1 MTSVIRRTG
10 LLMTAVAS
18 VAALTACGTG
28 SSQPNAAVIIDDR
41 TISVDQVQAVL
52 EKVVQEQ
59 PAAQPLAQQHKLDL
73 VAREVVSQL
82 IVHEL
87 ITKAARQENLSVD
100 QEVVNALVE
109 RKQLLTEQVPLD
121 EELPTDG
128 SVPPEQLATQLV
140 YRARDTREVVTDQYL
155 MQELGAKY
163 VYRLA
168 VNMAFVAVAQADPSA
183 AAGNLRADAEDLARK
198 IAANPDGVG
207 DIIAAA
213 TEEGLNANPNAEFI
227 GALQPDLES
236 TVMFGS
242 PEGSVVVFQ
251 PSAEQE
257 LWVVGVILERS
268 ENATVPAESQQEVPE
283 VTAPQ
288 LVPIGERLLQPL
300 AEESGITIS
309 PRYGVWDPSAMG
321 VAPNE
326 DEFAGLVLSPGA
338 DSR

>member
-1 MTSVIRRTG
+1 VTSVIRRTG

-59 PAAQPLAQQHKLDL
+59 PAAEPLAQQHKLDL

-87 ITKAARQENLSVD
+87 ITKAAREENLSVD
-100 QEVVNALVE
+100 QD
-109 RKQLLTEQVPLD
+109 QLNELLAQNPLGQ
-121 EELPTDG
+121 ELPTDG

-140 YRARDTREVVTDQYL
+140 YRARDAREVVTDQFL

-163 VYRLA
+163 VDRLA

-198 IAANPDGVG
+198 FAANPDGVG
-207 DIIAAA
+207 DIIESA
-213 TEEGLNANPNAEFI
+213 TAEGLNANPNAEFI
-227 GALQPDLES
+227 GALQPELEA

-257 LWVVGVILERS
+257 LWVVGMILERS

-283 VTAPQ
+283 VTADQ

-300 AEESGITIS
+300 AEEIGITIS

-326 DEFAGLVLSPGA
+326 DEFAGLVLPPSA
-338 DSR
+338 DRR

>member
-28 SSQPNAAVIIDDR
+28 PSQLNAAVIIDDR
-41 TISVDQVQAVL
+41 TISVDEVQAVL
-52 EKVVQEQ
+52 EKVVKEQ

-73 VAREVVSQL
+73 VSREVVSQL

-87 ITKAARQENLSVD
+87 ITEAAERENLSVD
-100 QEVVNALVE
+100 QEQVNALIE
-109 RKQLLTEQVPLD
+109 EDPLGA
-121 EELPTDG
+121 ELPTDG

-140 YRARDTREVVTDQYL
+140 YRARDTREVVTDQFL

-163 VYRLA
+163 VDRLS
-168 VNMAFVAVAQADPSA
+168 VNMAFVAVAQADPTA

-198 IAANPDGVG
+198 FAADPDDVG
-207 DIIAAA
+207 DLIDAAA
-213 TEEGLNANPNAEFI
+213 AEGLNAQPNAEFI
-227 GALQPDLES
+227 GALQPELES

-251 PSAEQE
+251 PSPEQE
-257 LWVVGVILERS
+257 LWVVGMILERS
-268 ENATVPAESQQEVPE
+268 EDAVVPEESQAEVPE
-283 VTAPQ
+283 VTADQ

-300 AEESGITIS
+300 AEEIGITIS
-309 PRYGVWDPSAMG
+309 PRYGVWDPSAVG
-321 VAPNE
+321 IAPSE
-326 DEFAGLVLSPGA
+326 DEFTGLVLPPAA

>member
-1 MTSVIRRTG
+1 
-10 LLMTAVAS
+10 MTAVAS

-87 ITKAARQENLSVD
+87 ITKAAREENLSVD
-100 QEVVNALVE
+100 QD
-109 RKQLLTEQVPLD
+109 QLNELLAQNPLGQ
-121 EELPTDG
+121 ELPTDG

-140 YRARDTREVVTDQYL
+140 YRARDAREVVTDQFL

-163 VYRLA
+163 VDRLA

-198 IAANPDGVG
+198 FAANPDGVG
-207 DIIAAA
+207 DIIESA
-213 TEEGLNANPNAEFI
+213 TAEGLNANPNAEFI
-227 GALQPDLES
+227 GALQPELEA

-283 VTAPQ
+283 VTADQ

-326 DEFAGLVLSPGA
+326 DEFAGLVLSPSA

>member
-1 MTSVIRRTG
+1 MTSAIRRAG

-28 SSQPNAAVIIDDR
+28 PSQLNAAVIIDDR
-41 TISVDQVQAVL
+41 TISVDEVQALL

-59 PAAQPLAQQHKLDL
+59 PAAKPLAQQHKLDL

-82 IVHEL
+82 ILHEL
-87 ITKAARQENLSVD
+87 ITEAAERENLSVD
-100 QEVVNALVE
+100 PEEVSALLD
-109 RKQLLTEQVPLD
+109 QDPLGD
-121 EELPTDG
+121 ELPTDG

-140 YRARDTREVVTDQYL
+140 YRARDTRDVVTDQFL

-163 VYRLA
+163 VDRLS

-183 AAGNLRADAEDLARK
+183 PAGNLRGDAEDLARE
-198 IAANPDGVG
+198 IAANPDGVD
-207 DIIAAA
+207 DIIEAAA
-213 TEEGLNANPNAEFI
+213 AEGLNAQPNAEFI
-227 GALQPDLES
+227 GALQPELES

-242 PEGSVVVFQ
+242 PAGSVVVFQ

-257 LWVVGVILERS
+257 LWVVGMILARS
-268 ENATVPAESQQEVPE
+268 ENAVVPAESQAEVPE
-283 VTAPQ
+283 VTADQ

-300 AEESGITIS
+300 AEEIGITIS

-321 VAPNE
+321 IAPND
-326 DEFAGLVLSPGA
+326 DELAGLVLATGA